1 MTNKTALIVEGGGM
15 RGIFAA
21 GVLDVF
27 MEQGHDPFDFY
38 IGVSSG
44 ALNLN
49 SLLSNQHKRNYRFI
63 TQSATDPEFI
73 SWKKYFKG
81 GHLFD
86 LDWLMD
92 EGFKR
97 VPLDLGAMLEK
108 GEQKKYFVAATCVRS
123 GEPVYMQPSADNF
136 VSCMKATSAIP
147 AVYRNPVDVHG
158 ELLMDGAVAAPIPV
172 QEAHRQGANK
182 IVVIRSR
189 PSGMGK
195 SASLGNRAVAFL
207 ARKNPMLSHALRY
220 QHEYYADAVNWM
232 ANPPQ
237 GVAVSQIAPPG
248 KMKTGRATTDLD
260 ALEIDY
266 QSGREQAE
274 LYLAGLNL
282 A

>member
-1 MTNKTALIVEGGGM
+1 MQNKTALIVEGGGM

-49 SLLSNQHKRNYRFI
+49 SLLANQHKRNYRFI
-63 TQSATDPEFI
+63 MQSARDPEFI

-97 VPLDLGAMLEK
+97 VPLDLDVMLARAR
-108 GEQKKYFVAATCVRS
+108 QKKYWVATTCVRS
-123 GEPVYMQPSADNF
+123 GEPVFVQPTADNF
-136 VSCMKATSAIP
+136 ESCMKATSAIP
-147 AVYRNPVDVHG
+147 AVYRTPVAVHG
-158 ELLMDGAVAAPIPV
+158 ESLMDGAVAAPIPV
-172 QEAHRQGANK
+172 QEAHRQGAGN

-207 ARKNPMLSHALRY
+207 ARKHPMLSHALRY
-220 QHEYYADAVNWM
+220 QHEYYADAVSWM
-232 ANPPQ
+232 ENPPE
-237 GVAVSQIAPPG
+237 GVKVKQIAPPG
-248 KMKTGRATTDLD
+248 KMKTGRATTDINALD
-260 ALEIDY
+260 VDY

-274 LYLAGLNL
+274 LYLAGLK
-282 A
+282 AG